1 MSITIGV
8 VTFFFFGMGVFAL
21 VRPAGVL
28 AIFGTAVTTADGRNE
43 VRAVYGGYGLTMT
56 AALGIAATVDELRAG
71 VFVCLALAMLGM
83 ALGRVCSAAIDRE
96 ASFITVLSGGVELA
110 IALALWMQRA
120 PV

>member
-8 VTFFFFGMGVFAL
+8 IACFFFGMGVYAL

-28 AIFGTAVTTADGRNE
+28 EIFGTPVTTADGRNE

-56 AALGIAATVDELRAG
+56 AALAIAAMVDELRAG

-83 ALGRVCSAAIDRE
+83 ALGRMCSAAIDRE
-96 ASFITVLSGGVELA
+96 ASLLTMFFGGVELA
-110 IALALWMQRA
+110 IAIVLWMQRA
-120 PV
+120 GA